1 MATYKVYLGN
11 DRIFEE
17 IEVEKV
23 GSYSFMDNLVM
34 LEDETGEVIAVF
46 NMDNIKGFLKV
57 VG

>member
-1 MATYKVYLGN
+1 MSTYKVYLGKN
-11 DRIFEE
+11 RIFEE

-23 GSYSFMDNLVM
+23 GSYSIMDNQVM